1 MNVRRAGF
9 LSSLFLLPCVCL
21 RVWAAGA
28 IKSGVSPQFRNDGDS
43 PIMFSVSC
51 SSNAT
56 PAAAWTVLA
65 ASDTIRRSILV
76 QFPVDNG
83 VTGICISSNAASAQ
97 SCNDTLG
104 GIELSTG
111 TLGLSNLF
119 LYTNSALYCRSR
131 DNATVIGVLKG
142 ILFRD
147 KRDQSLVGS
156 AALQ

>member
-1 MNVRRAGF
+1 MTARKFGF
-9 LSSLFLLPCVCL
+9 LSGILVLPLFLPEL
-21 RVWAAGA
+21 WAAGLLKYEVQPMA
-28 IKSGVSPQFRNDGDS
+28 RNDGDS

-65 ASDTIRRSILV
+65 ASDTIRRSILI

-111 TLGLSNLF
+111 TVGLSNLYM
-119 LYTNSALYCRSR
+119 YTNSALYCRSR
-131 DNATVIGVLKG
+131 DNATAIGTLKG
-142 ILFRD
+142 IMFRD
-147 KRDQSLVGS
+147 KRDQYLSGSGSL
-156 AALQ
+156 Q